1 MVEAAAQFQKGLDQL
16 ALLPDDPERQRQ
28 ELEFRTSLGAVL
40 QAVKGNAAPETR
52 DAFVRAR
59 QLWEQLRS
67 PSEFL
72 RIPYGQSF
80 YHVFRG
86 ELELALRFDE
96 DLPRLSRQRYDF
108 AGFVLGRVSRT
119 HRLCWTV
126 RNCTRDEGVV
136 SAKMGSF
143 FSLI

>member
-1 MVEAAAQFQKGLDQL
+1 MAEAAAQFQKGWTSWRCCRTTPNVSDRSSNF
-16 ALLPDDPERQRQ
+16 ALPWARCCKP
-28 ELEFRTSLGAVL
+28 S
-40 QAVKGNAAPETR
+40 KGNAAPETG

-67 PSEFL
+67 PSGFL

-80 YHVFRG
+80 YHVFCG
-86 ELELALRFDE
+86 ELDLALRFDE

-119 HRLCWTV
+119 HRL
-126 RNCTRDEGVV
+126 RVV
-136 SAKMGSF
+136 QRQNGTLF
-143 FSLI
+143 

>member
-1 MVEAAAQFQKGLDQL
+1 
-16 ALLPDDPERQRQ
+16 
-28 ELEFRTSLGAVL
+28 LGAVL
-40 QAVKGNAAPETR
+40 QAVKGNAAPERR

-86 ELELALRFDE
+86 ELDLALRFDE
-96 DLPRLSRQRYDF
+96 DLPRLSRHRYDF
-108 AGFVLGRVSRT
+108 AGSFWVVCHERT
-119 HRLCWTV
+119 VCVWF
-126 RNCTRDEGVV
+126 
-136 SAKMGSF
+136 SAKMGPF
-143 FSLI
+143 FSLN